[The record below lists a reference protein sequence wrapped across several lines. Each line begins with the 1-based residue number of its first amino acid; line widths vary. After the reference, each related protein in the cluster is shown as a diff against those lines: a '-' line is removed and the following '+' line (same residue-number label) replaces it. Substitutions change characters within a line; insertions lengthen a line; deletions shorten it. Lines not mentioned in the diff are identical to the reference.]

1 MVKVLLI
8 LGAVLSLGLIG
19 FAAALVGLHRALER
33 RFL

>member
-1 MVKVLLI
+1 MKLLLI

-19 FAAALVGLHRALER
+19 FAVALLGLYRALER